1 MNIRLYEKLMK
12 RGNLAQHPPEW
23 RMFLETCDAYLKKHK
38 IKSPVVVELGVLFG
52 AQKAF
57 YEQLFGARHIGI
69 DLNKRS
75 TPDILGNTHSLSTLK
90 KLKKM
95 LQGERI
101 DILFIDA
108 GHYYESVKQDF
119 EMYAPLCNGI
129 VAFHDIE
136 RNKGEEV
143 YIFWNEL
150 IEISYTKFGKY
161 EDYLFLSIRQAR
173 FVKRRTRRLGIGVM
187 IKR

>member
-1 MNIRLYEKLMK
+1 MK
-12 RGNLAQHPPEW
+12 QGKLAQHPPEW
-23 RMFLETCDAYLKKHK
+23 RMFIEVCDTFLKKHK
-38 IKSPVVVELGVLFG
+38 IKSPIVVELGVLFS

-69 DLNKRS
+69 DKNDKRS
-75 TPDILGNTHSLSTLK
+75 TPDILGDTHDAATLK
-90 KLKKM
+90 ALEDKLA
-95 LQGERI
+95 GERI

-108 GHYYESVKQDF
+108 GHCYKSVKQDF
-119 EMYAPLCNGI
+119 EMYSPLCNGI

-136 RNKGEEV
+136 RGKGEEV

-150 IEISYTKFGKY
+150 KEMAYTEWGKY
-161 EDYLFLSIRQAR
+161 EDCLFLTIRQAR